1 MTDLWIRPSGAALGA
16 DIHGVDLSRP
26 VSDAQFAEIAEAWK
40 DYLVLRFSGQRIDD
54 HQLMAFS
61 ARFGELDRVPI
72 AAAHAERVDAGLA
85 PDVAPWV
92 TVISSIVQ
100 DGRPIGGLGASEL
113 VWHTDMSYN
122 PLPPRASLLYAIEVP
137 PSGGDT
143 GFLDMYAAYET
154 LPAELRKAI
163 DGRTCIHDSSHNS
176 AGELRKGFQE
186 TIDVSRAPGAVHP
199 LVRLHP
205 RERSQGAVPRAA
217 AERLHP
223 WPAGRRERGP
233 ARCPVG
239 PRHAGPLRL
248 DAEVAGR
255 RSRDVGQPLRHAS
268 PRRLRTG
275 PAAAHASHADRRRAG
290 AGRLEHD
297 GFSWNQL
304 NPSCLLQHAPF
315 PL

>member
-40 DYLVLRFSGQRIDD
+40 IHLVLRFSGQRIDD

-72 AAAHAERVDAGLA
+72 AAAHAERGGAGLA

-143 GFLDMYAAYET
+143 SFLDMYAAYET
-154 LPAELRKAI
+154 LPAALRTAI

-186 TIDVSRAPGAVHP
+186 TIDVSRTPGAVHP

-205 RERSQGAVPRAA
+205 ASGRKA
-217 AERLHP
+217 LFL
-223 WPAGRRERGP
+223 GRRPNAYIHGL
-233 ARCPVG
+233 PVDESETV
-239 PRHAGPLRL
+239 L
-248 DAEVAGR
+248 DALWAHATQERFAWTQKWRIGDLVMWDNRCVMHRRDAFEPGLRRLMHRTQIVGEPVVAG
-255 RSRDVGQPLRHAS
+255 
-268 PRRLRTG
+268 
-275 PAAAHASHADRRRAG
+275 
-290 AGRLEHD
+290 
-297 GFSWNQL
+297 
-304 NPSCLLQHAPF
+304 
-315 PL
+315 